1 MKKLQKK
8 VVPRYR
14 NYRPL
19 ISCYLGSQR
28 TFFVLFFRWVIRFKK
43 RENGEIVMRKK
54 LFKAIASFGLCVLV
68 LAGCSTNSKE
78 EDSYDSILDKGKIIM
93 GLDDTFAPMGFKDSS
108 GEIVGFDI
116 DLSKEIGKRMGVTF
130 EYQTIDW
137 ALKET
142 ELKAGNIDVIW
153 NGYTI
158 TEERK
163 EKVLFSNPYLDNSQ
177 LIIVLNDSPIKSKT
191 DLKGKTVAAQQ
202 SSSAV
207 DAVMADESNSIKTF
221 NKGEIVQ
228 YPSNNDVFNDLASGR
243 SDAIVVDETLGR
255 YYMQQNKDIDYR
267 VLEDNYGKEE
277 YAIGL
282 RKTDSELK
290 KAIDENLAAI
300 KKDGTYDKIYGK
312 WFAE

>member
-1 MKKLQKK
+1 
-8 VVPRYR
+8 
-14 NYRPL
+14 
-19 ISCYLGSQR
+19 
-28 TFFVLFFRWVIRFKK
+28 
-43 RENGEIVMRKK
+43 MRKNLVK
-54 LFKAIASFGLCVLV
+54 VIASLGLCVLV
-68 LAGCSTNSKE
+68 LAGCSTNPKE
-78 EDSYDSILDKGKIIM
+78 EDSYNSILDKGKIIM

-191 DLKGKTVAAQQ
+191 DLKDKTVAAQQ

-207 DAVMADESNSIKTF
+207 DAVMADKSDSIKTF

-282 RKTDSELK
+282 RKTDIELK